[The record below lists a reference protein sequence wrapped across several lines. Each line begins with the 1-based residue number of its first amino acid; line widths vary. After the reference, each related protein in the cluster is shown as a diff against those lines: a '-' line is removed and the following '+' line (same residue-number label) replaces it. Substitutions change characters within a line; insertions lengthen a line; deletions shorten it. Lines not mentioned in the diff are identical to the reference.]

1 MHSAIIVKFIILFY
15 CSLKY
20 ILVSTKSVYAVI
32 LSLLIYI
39 SLSMLYY
46 IIKKPIIKKY
56 ILLIS
61 LVYLLICFKLVN
73 SLYILFLPIGF
84 FELLGEYSMNN
95 WLGFLALFLP
105 PLILDEAIISE
116 YILVFLF
123 CYLIYIIS
131 DKASNRISKLVINE
145 DNLRTKVYELYDKLD
160 KNSSYEKQI
169 RYTTKLEERNKIA
182 QGLHDKLGHTVS
194 ASIMQLEAAK
204 LLMERDIKS
213 SKTMIQNSIDALRTG
228 MENIRAV
235 LKSIKPSSEEIG
247 INNIRLMLDDFSIKS
262 RINSRLVHTGNIDY
276 ITYFQWNIMYDN
288 LKESLT
294 NVIKY
299 SNASSL
305 FVRIDVLNK
314 FIKMEVKDNG
324 IGSFE
329 IKKGLGIIG
338 MEERTENV
346 GGKIIIDGT
355 RGFSVIT
362 LLPIGGEPH
371 DKANYS

>member
-1 MHSAIIVKFIILFY
+1 MHSVIIVKFIVLFY

-20 ILVSTKSVYAVI
+20 ITGSIKSVYAVI

-46 IIKKPIIKKY
+46 IIKKPILKKCV
-56 ILLIS
+56 LSIS

-73 SLYILFLPIGF
+73 PLYILFLPIGF
-84 FELLGEYSMNN
+84 FELLGEYSMNI

-105 PLILDEAIISE
+105 PLILDKAIISE
-116 YILVFLF
+116 YILVFSF
-123 CYLIYIIS
+123 CYLIYIICNH
-131 DKASNRISKLVINE
+131 ASHRISKLVINE
-145 DNLRTKVYELYDKLD
+145 DKLRTKVYDLYDKLD

-204 LLMERDIKS
+204 LLIDKDTDS
-213 SKTMIQNSIDALRTG
+213 SKAMIQNSIDALRTG
-228 MENIRAV
+228 MENIRAT
-235 LKSIKPSSEEIG
+235 LKNIKPSSEEIG
-247 INNIRLMLDDFSIKS
+247 INNIKLMLDDFSIKS
-262 RINSRLVHTGNIDY
+262 GINSRLIHTGSMDY
-276 ITYFQWNIMYDN
+276 ITYSQWNIFYDN

-294 NVIKY
+294 NAIKY

-329 IKKGLGIIG
+329 LKKGLGIIG
-338 MEERTENV
+338 MEERTESI
-346 GGKIIIDGT
+346 GGKIIVDGT

-362 LLPIGGEPH
+362 LLPIGGELR
-371 DKANYS
+371 DKDNYS

>member
-73 SLYILFLPIGF
+73 PLYILFLPIGF

>member
-1 MHSAIIVKFIILFY
+1 MHSIIIAKFIVLFY

-20 ILVSTKSVYAVI
+20 ITGNIKSVEAVI
-32 LSLLIYI
+32 LSILIYI

-46 IIKKPIIKKY
+46 IIKKPFIKKCILIISLIY
-56 ILLIS
+56 ILL
-61 LVYLLICFKLVN
+61 CFKLVN
-73 SLYILFLPIGF
+73 PLYILFLPIGL
-84 FELLGEYSMNN
+84 FELLGEYSMNI
-95 WLGFLALFLP
+95 WLGLLALILP
-105 PLILDEAIISE
+105 PFILDRAIISE
-116 YILVFLF
+116 YILIFSF

-131 DKASNRISKLVINE
+131 NKAGNRISKLVVNE
-145 DNLRTKVYELYDKLD
+145 DNLRAKVYELYDKLD

-204 LLMERDIKS
+204 LLIDKDVNS
-213 SKTMIQNSIDALRTG
+213 SKAMIQNSIDALRTG
-228 MENIRAV
+228 MENIRAT

-247 INNIRLMLDDFSIKS
+247 INTIKLMLDDFSIKS
-262 RINSRLVHTGNIDY
+262 RINSRLVHAGNMDY
-276 ITYFQWNIMYDN
+276 ITYSQWNIMYDN

-346 GGKIIIDGT
+346 GGKIIVDGS

-362 LLPIGGEPH
+362 LLPIGGE
-371 DKANYS
+371 K